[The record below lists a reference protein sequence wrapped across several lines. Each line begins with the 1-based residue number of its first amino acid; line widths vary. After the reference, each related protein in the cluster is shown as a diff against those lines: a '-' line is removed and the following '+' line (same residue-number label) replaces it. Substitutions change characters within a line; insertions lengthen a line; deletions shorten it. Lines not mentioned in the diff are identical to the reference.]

1 MMTIKSKVCNH
12 CERRKPLDEFYPSGR
27 SEQTRPECI
36 ACTKAIR
43 RAQARRRRMVAL
55 SQQNPRPQV
64 KLGPRPKETI
74 RGRLRIIQFERS

>member
-1 MMTIKSKVCNH
+1 MAIKSKVCNY
-12 CERRKPLDEFYPSGR
+12 CARRKPLVEFYPSGR

-43 RAQARRRRMVAL
+43 RAQARKRRMAL
-55 SQQNPRPQV
+55 QSQQNPRPQV

-74 RGRLRIIQFERS
+74 RGRLRVVQFERS